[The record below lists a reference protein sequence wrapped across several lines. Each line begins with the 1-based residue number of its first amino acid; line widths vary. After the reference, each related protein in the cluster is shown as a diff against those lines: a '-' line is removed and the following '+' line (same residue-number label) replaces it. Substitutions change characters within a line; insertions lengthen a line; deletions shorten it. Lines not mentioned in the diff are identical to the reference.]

1 MRLKLLIAAVA
12 VALIGT
18 GEAASAQNRDF
29 GPNRDPA
36 MQRMAPPNA
45 AADDPYFGTAFDDI
59 DPYTANERPLYR
71 YPPGSYFAPD
81 QGNRGR

>member
-1 MRLKLLIAAVA
+1 
-12 VALIGT
+12 
-18 GEAASAQNRDF
+18 
-29 GPNRDPA
+29 